1 MELTQTYSQR
11 QTMQMG
17 GQMLASLSILGMST
31 SDLSDYL
38 AEQAQAN
45 PYLRYT
51 PPRAF
56 IARGGEAFDAVAAV
70 ASARPSL
77 MAHVVDQ
84 IELAFTRPEDR
95 MIALRFAEALEPTGW
110 LGQAVEYIAVIAR
123 VGQPK
128 AERVLARLQEFEPAG
143 LFARTLSECL
153 LIQARE
159 ADVLTWEVEMLIK
172 HLDLLAAG
180 RKAELAELCDYEI
193 GDLPQILAQI
203 KGLNPKPGLDFDHV
217 PTPVFPPDLIAR
229 RGGRRLE
236 GRAEPGH
243 LAGDHR
249 ARRPAAERHRRQ
261 GGAGDAA
268 QGAGGG
274 ARAGAGARAA
284 GRHAPAHRRRA
295 GRAPVRVSRE
305 WSGAAHAA
313 HAR

>member
-110 LGQAVEYIAVIAR
+110 LGQAVE
-123 VGQPK
+123 
-128 AERVLARLQEFEPAG
+128 
-143 LFARTLSECL
+143 
-153 LIQARE
+153 
-159 ADVLTWEVEMLIK
+159 
-172 HLDLLAAG
+172 
-180 RKAELAELCDYEI
+180 
-193 GDLPQILAQI
+193 
-203 KGLNPKPGLDFDHV
+203 
-217 PTPVFPPDLIAR
+217 
-229 RGGRRLE
+229 
-236 GRAEPGH
+236 
-243 LAGDHR
+243 
-249 ARRPAAERHRRQ
+249 
-261 GGAGDAA
+261 
-268 QGAGGG
+268 
-274 ARAGAGARAA
+274 
-284 GRHAPAHRRRA
+284 
-295 GRAPVRVSRE
+295 
-305 WSGAAHAA
+305 
-313 HAR
+313 